1 MGLFIK
7 MREERKTMSHIDV
20 SSALDRRLLLLTGLP
35 GIGKT
40 TVIRKV
46 VNDFDTAHIAGFITE
61 EIRSRNLRQG
71 FRLVPF
77 HGRSSI
83 LAHIH
88 FPSPH
93 RVGKYGVDIAALE
106 DVAEEIL
113 APDPLICL
121 FIIDE
126 IGKMECMSPAF
137 IEAIEALL
145 DSDKVV
151 LATVAL
157 KGGSFIREVKERV
170 DAELWTITRQN
181 RDQLPRQIA
190 DWLKERLPGLGVPT
204 RIPKR

>member
-1 MGLFIK
+1 
-7 MREERKTMSHIDV
+7 MSHLDV
-20 SSALDRRLLLLTGLP
+20 SSMLEKRLLLLTGLP

-46 VNDFDTAHIAGFITE
+46 VSKFDPAHIAGFITE
-61 EIRSRNLRQG
+61 EIRSRKLRQG

-77 HGRSSI
+77 HGRSRI

-88 FPSPH
+88 HPSPN

-113 APDPLICL
+113 APDPLISL

-126 IGKMECMSPAF
+126 IGKMECMSPSF
-137 IEAIEALL
+137 IEALEALL

-157 KGGSFIREVKERV
+157 KGGSFIREVKERI

-190 DWLKERLPGLGVPT
+190 EWLKARLPGLGA
-204 RIPKR
+204 R